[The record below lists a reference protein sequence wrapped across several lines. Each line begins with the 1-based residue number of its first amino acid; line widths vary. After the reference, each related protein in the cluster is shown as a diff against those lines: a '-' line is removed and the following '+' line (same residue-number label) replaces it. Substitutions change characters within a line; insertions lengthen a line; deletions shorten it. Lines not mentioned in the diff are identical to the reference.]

1 MIQYGT
7 KVVAGVTPGKG
18 GKSHLDV
25 PIFGQRSGSGED
37 DPGRRQRR
45 FRSARPGRAGA
56 MIEAIEA
63 EMPLVVAVTER
74 VPVLDMIR
82 VREALAGSRTRLVG
96 PNSQGVLAPGV
107 CQVGVMATDRA
118 YRGTIGVVSRSAS
131 LTSEVISQLTAAGL
145 GQSETIGSGRPRP
158 WHELRRLPEAV
169 LRGSAYGGR
178 RLDRRIGGTEE
189 QQAADYIRGADAK
202 KPVVSVG
209 RREACSATT
218 HAPRRRAGSRC
229 ACRRRQQDCGVAG
242 CGRGHRAQSA
252 SCRSDHPRLSCQT
265 GSLNAPAPAL
275 TAFPTTKHAR
285 RGMLYFNR
293 TGNVTRYTRIMVS
306 TSTPLASLYGAP
318 T

>member
-1 MIQYGT
+1 MSILVDQNTRLLCQGMTGWAGTYHTNRMIQYGT

-25 PIFGQRSGSGED
+25 PIFDSVAEAVRTTGANA
-37 DPGRRQRR
+37 
-45 FRSARPGRAGA
+45 SAVFVPPDRAAGA

-145 GQSETIGSGRPRP
+145 GQSETIGIGGDPVHGMSFVDCLKLFFADP
-158 WHELRRLPEAV
+158 HTEVVV
-169 LRGSAYGGR
+169 LIGE
-178 RLDRRIGGTEE
+178 IGGTEE
-189 QQAADYIRGADAK
+189 QQAADYIRVAGAK
-202 KPVVSVG
+202 KPVVALVVG
-209 RREACSATT
+209 K
-218 HAPRRRAGSRC
+218 HAPARRRMGHAG
-229 ACRRRQQDCGVAG
+229 ALVQD
-242 CGRGHRAQSA
+242 
-252 SCRSDHPRLSCQT
+252 
-265 GSLNAPAPAL
+265 APADADSKIAAL
-275 TAFPTTKHAR
+275 RDAGAVIAPSPHLVGVTTRDLVAR
-285 RGMLYFNR
+285 R
-293 TGNVTRYTRIMVS
+293 
-306 TSTPLASLYGAP
+306 AA
-318 T
+318 

>member
-1 MIQYGT
+1 MSILVDQNTRLLCQGMTGWAGTYHTNRMIQYGT

-25 PIFGQRSGSGED
+25 PIFDSVAEAVRTTGARANA
-37 DPGRRQRR
+37 
-45 FRSARPGRAGA
+45 SAVFVPPDRAAGA

-145 GQSETIGSGRPRP
+145 GQSETIGIGGDPVHGMSFVDCLKLFFADP
-158 WHELRRLPEAV
+158 HTEVVV
-169 LRGSAYGGR
+169 LIGE
-178 RLDRRIGGTEE
+178 IGGTEE
-189 QQAADYIRGADAK
+189 QQAADYIRVAGAK
-202 KPVVSVG
+202 KPVVALIVG
-209 RREACSATT
+209 K
-218 HAPRRRAGSRC
+218 HAPARRRMGHAG
-229 ACRRRQQDCGVAG
+229 ALVQD
-242 CGRGHRAQSA
+242 
-252 SCRSDHPRLSCQT
+252 
-265 GSLNAPAPAL
+265 APADTDSKIAAL
-275 TAFPTTKHAR
+275 RDAGAVIAPSPHLVGVTTRDLVAR
-285 RGMLYFNR
+285 R
-293 TGNVTRYTRIMVS
+293 
-306 TSTPLASLYGAP
+306 AA
-318 T
+318 

>member
-1 MIQYGT
+1 MSILVDQNTRLLCQGMTGWAGTYHTNRMIQYGT

-25 PIFGQRSGSGED
+25 PIFDSVAEAVRTTGANA
-37 DPGRRQRR
+37 
-45 FRSARPGRAGA
+45 SAVFVPPDRAAGA

-145 GQSETIGSGRPRP
+145 GQSETIGIGGDPVHGMSFVDCLKLFFADP
-158 WHELRRLPEAV
+158 HTEVVV
-169 LRGSAYGGR
+169 LIGE
-178 RLDRRIGGTEE
+178 IGGTEE

-202 KPVVSVG
+202 KPVVALVVG
-209 RREACSATT
+209 K
-218 HAPRRRAGSRC
+218 HAPPRRRMGHAG
-229 ACRRRQQDCGVAG
+229 ALVQD
-242 CGRGHRAQSA
+242 
-252 SCRSDHPRLSCQT
+252 
-265 GSLNAPAPAL
+265 APADAASKIAAL
-275 TAFPTTKHAR
+275 RDAGAVIAPSPHLVGVTTRDLVAR
-285 RGMLYFNR
+285 
-293 TGNVTRYTRIMVS
+293 
-306 TSTPLASLYGAP
+306 LAA
-318 T
+318 